1 MTAPRI
7 VVLGAGPA
15 GAAVARA
22 LATLGY
28 AVTVVSD
35 KRRFEAV
42 EGLSMRV
49 LESLRRAGLFR
60 AAVCAEGPC
69 ARTTFWN
76 GITQTVNTEFLVDRH
91 AFDAA
96 LRDDLRGAGVEVV
109 EAMVRSVQST
119 PSTHD
124 LMIETADGP
133 LSLNA
138 DFLVEARGRL
148 APLMRDATRGPQTLS
163 LINVWQGA
171 PGTAASA
178 MESLQDGWAWMARLP
193 DGRRYWQMALDVAS
207 TELPQRDELLAFCT
221 RMRRSP
227 LAGAFFAGE
236 TCEQVRLHARS
247 STATLCGSTG
257 APNWLRV
264 GDAAM
269 AVDPLAGNGI
279 FQSLSSAL
287 EAPAVI
293 HTLISRPERAELA
306 LRFHQQRIE
315 HLFMRFARM
324 GRDFYALE
332 QRFGGSPFWQARSHW
347 PDDAPTHQVPDFG
360 QLAIARA
367 PVIDGDIVGEADV
380 VVSPDQPLGVWHLQG
395 VPLAPIVQALMR
407 EDAHDSAHESAHKKT
422 HESAHETLKSLDADT
437 ARMIRQWLVAQGY
450 PHAFV

>member
-1 MTAPRI
+1 MTAPQI

-22 LATLGY
+22 LAVLGY

-35 KRRFEAV
+35 KRRFDAV
-42 EGLSMRV
+42 EGLSLRV
-49 LESLRRAGLFR
+49 LEGLRRAGLFR

-69 ARTTFWN
+69 GRTTFWN
-76 GITQTVNTEFLVDRH
+76 GVTQTVNAEFLVDRH

-96 LRDDLRGAGVEVV
+96 LREDLREAGVEVV
-109 EAMVRSVQST
+109 EATARSVQTT
-119 PSTHD
+119 PHSHD
-124 LMIETADGP
+124 LMIETVDGP
-133 LSLNA
+133 LTLTA

-163 LINVWQGA
+163 LLNVWQGA
-171 PGTAASA
+171 PVSGAGAASA
-178 MESLQDGWAWMARLP
+178 VESLQDGWAWMARLP
-193 DGRRYWQMALDVAS
+193 DGRCYWQMTLDVAS
-207 TELPQRDELLAFCT
+207 AELPQRDELLAFCA

-227 LAGAFFAGE
+227 LASAFFAGE
-236 TCEQVRLHARS
+236 TGAHARLYARS
-247 STATLCGSTG
+247 STATLCGRTG
-257 APNWLRV
+257 AHNWLRV

-269 AVDPLAGNGI
+269 AVDPLSGNGI

-287 EAPAVI
+287 QAPAVI
-293 HTLISRPERAELA
+293 HTLLSRPERTELA

-315 HLFMRFARM
+315 HLFLRFART

-332 QRFGGSPFWQARSHW
+332 QRFGASPFWQARSRW
-347 PDDAPTHQVPDFG
+347 PDDVPTHQAPDFG

-367 PVIDGDIVGEADV
+367 PVIDGDLIGEADV

-395 VPLAPIVQALMR
+395 VPLAPIVEKLR
-407 EDAHDSAHESAHKKT
+407 HESAQ
-422 HESAHETLKSLDADT
+422 ETLKSLDAET

-450 PHAFV
+450 PHARV

>member
-35 KRRFEAV
+35 KRRFDAV
-42 EGLSMRV
+42 EGLSLRV
-49 LESLRRAGLFR
+49 LEGLRRAGLFR
-60 AAVCAEGPC
+60 ATVCAEPC
-69 ARTTFWN
+69 ARTTLW
-76 GITQTVNTEFLVDRH
+76 GGTTQTVNAEFLVDRH

-96 LRDDLRGAGVEVV
+96 LREDLREAGVEIV
-109 EAMVRSVQST
+109 EATVRSVQST
-119 PSTHD
+119 PCTHD

-163 LINVWQGA
+163 LINIWQGA
-171 PGTAASA
+171 PGAAASA

-193 DGRRYWQMALDVAS
+193 DGRCYWQMTLDVAS
-207 TELPQRDELLAFCT
+207 EELPQRDALLAFCT

-227 LAGAFFAGE
+227 LASAFFSGE
-236 TCEQVRLHARS
+236 TGEHALLHARS
-247 STATLCGSTG
+247 STATLCGRAG
-257 APNWLRV
+257 ARNWLRV

-269 AVDPLAGNGI
+269 AADPLAGNGI
-279 FQSLSSAL
+279 LQSLASAL

-315 HLFMRFARM
+315 HLFMHFART

-367 PVIDGDIVGEADV
+367 PVIDGDLIGEADV

-395 VPLAPIVQALMR
+395 VPLAPIVQALMHENAR
-407 EDAHDSAHESAHKKT
+407 ESPHENAQDNAPASAHEA
-422 HESAHETLKSLDADT
+422 LKSLDADT

-450 PHAFV
+450 PHALV

>member
-1 MTAPRI
+1 MKAPHI

-35 KRRFEAV
+35 RRRFDAV
-42 EGLSMRV
+42 EGLSLRV
-49 LESLRRAGLFR
+49 LEGLRRAGLLR

-69 ARTTFWN
+69 ARTTLWN
-76 GITQTVNTEFLVDRH
+76 GITQTVNAEFLVDRH

-96 LRDDLRGAGVEVV
+96 LREDLREAGVEVV

-119 PSTHD
+119 PQTHD
-124 LMIETADGP
+124 LMIETSDGP

-163 LINVWQGA
+163 LLNVWQGA
-171 PGTAASA
+171 PAAAASA
-178 MESLQDGWAWMARLP
+178 VESLQDGWAWMARLP
-193 DGRRYWQMALDVAS
+193 DGRCYWQMTLDVAS
-207 TELPQRDELLAFCT
+207 AELPQRDELLAFCA
-221 RMRRSP
+221 RMRHSP
-227 LAGAFFAGE
+227 LASAFFAGE
-236 TCEQVRLHARS
+236 TGEQARLYARS
-247 STATLCGSTG
+247 STATLCGRTG
-257 APNWLRV
+257 TRNWLRV

-269 AVDPLAGNGI
+269 AVDPLSGNGI

-287 EAPAVI
+287 QAPAVI

-315 HLFMRFARM
+315 HLFLRFART

-332 QRFGGSPFWQARSHW
+332 QRFGAAPFWQARSSW
-347 PDDAPTHQVPDFG
+347 PDDVPTHQVPDFG
-360 QLAIARA
+360 QLTIARA
-367 PVIDGDIVGEADV
+367 PVIDGDVIGEADV

-395 VPLAPIVQALMR
+395 VPLAPIVEKLK
-407 EDAHDSAHESAHKKT
+407 HESAQ
-422 HESAHETLKSLDADT
+422 ETLKSLDADT

-450 PHAFV
+450 PQAFV

>member
-1 MTAPRI
+1 MTAAHI

-22 LATLGY
+22 LATRGY

-35 KRRFEAV
+35 RRRFDAV
-42 EGLSMRV
+42 EGLSLRV
-49 LESLRRAGLFR
+49 LEGLRRAGLFR

-69 ARTTFWN
+69 ARTTLWN
-76 GITQTVNTEFLVDRH
+76 GVTQTVNAEFLVDRH

-96 LRDDLRGAGVEVV
+96 LRDDLHEAGVEVI
-109 EAMVRSVQST
+109 EATVRSVQTT
-119 PSTHD
+119 PHTHD

-163 LINVWQGA
+163 LLNVWQGT
-171 PGTAASA
+171 PGEAASA
-178 MESLQDGWAWMARLP
+178 VESLQDGWAWMARLP
-193 DGRRYWQMALDVAS
+193 DGRCCWQMTLDVAS
-207 TELPQRDELLAFCT
+207 AELPQRDELLAFCAH
-221 RMRRSP
+221 MRRSP
-227 LAGAFFAGE
+227 LASAFFAGE
-236 TCEQVRLHARS
+236 TGAHARLYARS
-247 STATLCGSTG
+247 STATLCGRTG
-257 APNWLRV
+257 ARNWLRV

-269 AVDPLAGNGI
+269 AVDPLSGNGI

-287 EAPAVI
+287 QAPAVI

-315 HLFMRFARM
+315 HLFLRFART

-332 QRFGGSPFWQARSHW
+332 QRFGASPFWQARSNW
-347 PDDAPTHQVPDFG
+347 PDDVPTHQVPDFG

-367 PVIDGDIVGEADV
+367 PVIDGELIGEADV

-395 VPLAPIVQALMR
+395 VPLAPIVTRLK
-407 EDAHDSAHESAHKKT
+407 HEGAQ
-422 HESAHETLKSLDADT
+422 ETLKSLDAET

-450 PHAFV
+450 PHALV